1 VDFGLSDE
9 QEQLRDSA
17 RELLVRECPMERVR
31 KIAADP
37 AGHDAALW
45 RTFAEAGWLGILV
58 PEAQGGAGLG
68 MLDAAVVLHEL
79 GRAVAPGPFLA
90 SSIASVV
97 ALREGGSRALQAEW
111 LPRIAAGEAT
121 ATLALFENAE
131 ATLEGGVLR
140 DRATRRAGGFL
151 LDGTKLFVEYG
162 ALADLVLAAFRT
174 ARPKTKA
181 AGDFEGVGLFAVP
194 GGARGVKKEPLL
206 LLDETRRSAELRFRA
221 VSLPKTALLAGETAR
236 AADSARALR
245 RALDATAIGLAAES
259 LGGAERALER
269 AVEYVKV
276 REQFGR
282 AVGSFQAVQHMAAD
296 AAAKIEP
303 ARALVW
309 YAAWAFDARPKEAP
323 LAASMAKAACC
334 DVYRFVARTAIEMHG
349 GIGFTWE
356 NDMHF
361 FLKRS
366 LANAAACGDSDWHR
380 ERVAE
385 LSRF

>member
-1 VDFGLSDE
+1 MDFALSDE
-9 QEQLRDSA
+9 QEQLRDAA
-17 RELLVRECPMERVR
+17 RELLSRECPMERVR
-31 KIAADP
+31 KIAADA
-37 AGHDAALW
+37 AGHDPALW
-45 RTFAEAGWLGILV
+45 KVFAEAGWLGILV
-58 PEAQGGAGLG
+58 PEAHGGAGLG

-79 GRAVAPGPFLA
+79 GRAVAPGPYLA
-90 SSIASVV
+90 SSIASVT
-97 ALREGGSRALQAEW
+97 ALREGGSRAQQAEW
-111 LPRIAAGEAT
+111 LPRLAAGDAI
-121 ATLALFENAE
+121 ATLALFEGAE
-131 ATLEGGVLR
+131 ARLEGGALR
-140 DRATRRAGGFL
+140 DRAARRAGGFL
-151 LDGTKLFVEYG
+151 LDGTKLFVDYG
-162 ALADLVLAAFRT
+162 AAADLVLAAFRT
-174 ARPKTKA
+174 ARPKTKGA
-181 AGDFEGVGLFAVP
+181 ADFDGVGLFAVP
-194 GGARGVKKEPLL
+194 GGARGLKKEALVS
-206 LLDETRRSAELRFRA
+206 LDETRRSAELRFRGIA
-221 VSLPKTALLAGETAR
+221 LPKSALLAGETAR
-236 AADSARALR
+236 SADSARALR
-245 RALDATAIGLAAES
+245 
-259 LGGAERALER
+259 RALER

-334 DVYRFVARTAIEMHG
+334 DVYRFVARTAVEMHG
-349 GIGFTWE
+349 GVGFTWE

>member
-1 VDFGLSDE
+1 VDFALSDE
-9 QEQLRDSA
+9 QEQLRDAA
-17 RELLVRECPMERVR
+17 RELLARECPMERVR
-31 KIAADP
+31 KVAADP
-37 AGHDAALW
+37 SGHDPVLW
-45 RTFAEAGWLGILV
+45 KVFAEAGWLGVLV

-79 GRAVAPGPFLA
+79 GRAVAPGPYLA
-90 SSIASVV
+90 SSIAAVV
-97 ALREGGSRALQAEW
+97 ALREGGSRAQQGEW
-111 LPRIAAGEAT
+111 LPRLAAGDAI
-121 ATLALFENAE
+121 ATLALLESAE
-131 ATLEGGVLR
+131 ARLDGAALR
-140 DRATRRAGGFL
+140 DRAARRAGGFL
-151 LDGTKLFVEYG
+151 LDGTKGFVEYG
-162 ALADLVLAAFRT
+162 AQADLVLAAFRT
-174 ARPKTKA
+174 ARPKTKG
-181 AGDFEGVGLFAVP
+181 GDFDGVSLFLVP
-194 GGARGVKKEPLL
+194 GAARGLKKEGLVSV
-206 LLDETRRSAELRFRA
+206 DETRRSAELRFRGVA
-221 VSLPKTALLAGETAR
+221 LPKAAHLAGEGAR
-236 AADSARALR
+236 SADSARALR
-245 RALDATAIGLAAES
+245 RALDANAIGLAAES

-334 DVYRFVARTAIEMHG
+334 DVYRFVARTAVEMHG

-380 ERVAE
+380 ERVAD

>member
-1 VDFGLSDE
+1 LDFSLSEE

-17 RELLVRECPMERVR
+17 REILLRECPMERVR
-31 KIAADP
+31 KIAAEP
-37 AGHDAALW
+37 AGHDAGLW
-45 RTFAEAGWLGILV
+45 RTFGEAGWLGILV
-58 PEAQGGAGLG
+58 PEAEGGAGLG
-68 MLDAAVVLHEL
+68 LLDAAVLLHEL

-90 SSIASVV
+90 SSVAAVV
-97 ALREGGSRALQAEW
+97 ALREGGSRAQQEEW
-111 LPRIAAGEAT
+111 LPRLAAGDAIG
-121 ATLALFENAE
+121 TLALFEGGE
-131 ATLEGGVLR
+131 ARLEGAALR
-140 DRATRRAGGFL
+140 DRAARRAGGFL
-151 LDGTKLFVEYG
+151 LDGARLFVEYG
-162 ALADLVLAAFRT
+162 QLADLVLAAFRT
-174 ARPKTKA
+174 ARPRA
-181 AGDFEGVGLFAVP
+181 GGDFDGVGLFAVP
-194 GGARGVKKEPLL
+194 GGARGLRREPLVSV
-206 LLDETRRSAELRFRA
+206 DETRRSAELRFRGVA
-221 VSLPKTALLAGETAR
+221 LPREALLAGSGAR
-236 AADSARALR
+236 APDSGRAIR
-245 RALDATAIGLAAES
+245 RALDASAIGVAAES

-282 AVGSFQAVQHMAAD
+282 PVGSFQAVQHMAAE
-296 AAAKIEP
+296 AAARIEP

-334 DVYRFVARTAIEMHG
+334 DVYRFAARTAVEMHG

-361 FLKRS
+361 YLKRS
-366 LANAAACGDSDWHR
+366 LVNAAAFGDSDWHR

>member
-1 VDFGLSDE
+1 VDFGLTDE
-9 QEQLRDSA
+9 QEQLRDAA
-17 RELLVRECPMERVR
+17 RELLLRECPMERVR

-37 AGHDAALW
+37 AGHDAGLW

-79 GRAVAPGPFLA
+79 GRAVAPGPFLG
-90 SSIASVV
+90 SSVAAVT

-111 LPRIAAGEAT
+111 LPRIAAGEAI
-121 ATLALFENAE
+121 ATLAVFEGAE
-131 ATLEGGVLR
+131 ARLEGGALR
-140 DRATRRAGGFL
+140 DRAARRAGGFL

-162 ALADLVLAAFRT
+162 AEADLVLAAFRT
-174 ARPKTKA
+174 ARPKPK
-181 AGDFEGVGLFAVP
+181 AGDFDGVGLFAVP
-194 GGARGVKKEPLL
+194 GGARGVKKEPLVG
-206 LLDETRRSAELRFRA
+206 LDETRRSAELRFRGVA
-221 VSLPKTALLAGETAR
+221 LPKTALLAGETAR
-236 AADSARALR
+236 GADSARALR

-334 DVYRFVARTAIEMHG
+334 DVYRFVARTAVEMHG

-366 LANAAACGDSDWHR
+366 LANAAAGGDSDWHR